1 MFTVKATLLQ
11 LHRNRGK
18 KTLVMIRVS
27 NTEQKARRLGEVC
40 LGLFSFANTP

>member
-1 MFTVKATLLQ
+1 MFTVEATLLQ

-18 KTLVMIRVS
+18 KTLVMVRYLQ
-27 NTEQKARRLGEVC
+27 TEQKATRLGEVC